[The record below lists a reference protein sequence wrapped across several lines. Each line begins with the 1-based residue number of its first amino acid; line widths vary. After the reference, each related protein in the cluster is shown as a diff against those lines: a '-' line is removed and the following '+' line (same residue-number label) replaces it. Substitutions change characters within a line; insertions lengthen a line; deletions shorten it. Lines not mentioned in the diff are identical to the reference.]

1 MALNLQNAK
10 EKFINALFG
19 VPTEIEQA
27 EGNVQYQ
34 YPTQRQA
41 DFMQGL
47 PNNKDLL
54 GKIQASPYNQ
64 GYTDQEIINRV
75 AQGQN
80 FGLPQLASEQK
91 EWGIKLPRAN
101 NELDEEAVRGN
112 YLNVYQPKLE
122 IGTATTPR
130 QGGLFNDLAQG
141 FQENATQGFN
151 VQNLAPDQN
160 KGLATRIG
168 EGLGTLTRFA
178 NSPLGRGLIA
188 YGTTRALGYD
198 DPVEQ
203 GLIAGVTRQG
213 NISRDKA
220 YRQGL
225 INMGV
230 DEAQVNA
237 IPGIVSD
244 EIFTNFARAKQ
255 MQDNAEYRNMML
267 QNQQA
272 QNELMN
278 QYRQDQLNY
287 QRMQDIQDRAMKER
301 EFNYRASQDAFDNKI
316 ALANLEAK
324 QQGAQ
329 GKPLSDTQVKD
340 IKNLTDSLN
349 DVDRIITKYSNTK
362 YDTGFGV
369 LGAAR
374 RNPLTS
380 KFDPLATEMRQDI
393 DLFKKTV
400 AKAREGGRL
409 TDQDQKYYE
418 KALLNPNLTREDFL
432 ALAREFEDTV
442 KLQRDTALDMY
453 ELQGKNVSNFRNY
466 YENKTNST
474 KAQTGK
480 YKEGQTATNPKTGA
494 KMIYRGGTW
503 QAL

>member
-19 VPTEIEQA
+19 VPAEIEQA

-47 PNNKDLL
+47 PSNKDLL

-64 GYTDQEIINRV
+64 GYTDEEIINRV

-80 FGLPQLASEQK
+80 FGLGELAKEQR

-112 YLNVYQPKLE
+112 YLNVYQPKLQT
-122 IGTATTPR
+122 GATTTPR
-130 QGGLFNDLAQG
+130 QGGFFNDLAQG
-141 FQENATQGFN
+141 YQENATQGFN

-203 GLIAGVTRQG
+203 GLIASVTRQG
-213 NISRDKA
+213 NVTRDKA

-237 IPGIVSD
+237 IPGIVSND
-244 EIFTNFARAKQ
+244 IFANFARAKQ
-255 MQDNAEYRNMML
+255 LQDNAEYRNMML

-287 QRMQDIQDRAMKER
+287 QRMQDVQDRAMKER

-324 QQGAQ
+324 KQ
-329 GKPLSDTQVKD
+329 GKENKNVGNLNAVNTQLNRFQETFKNMPGKFESNTIGRVRAATGFQTEQEANFNSQRQLLFNKIARDLGGEKGVLSDQD
-340 IKNLTDSLN
+340 IKRIEGALPSYTDSLEQKNAKMSAIYDLLN
-349 DVDRIITKYSNTK
+349 DRLSVEGGSIGEQS
-362 YDTGFGV
+362 
-369 LGAAR
+369 A
-374 RNPLTS
+374 S
-380 KFDPLATEMRQDI
+380 KDPLGI
-393 DLFKKTV
+393 L
-400 AKAREGGRL
+400 
-409 TDQDQKYYE
+409 
-418 KALLNPNLTREDFL
+418 
-432 ALAREFEDTV
+432 
-442 KLQRDTALDMY
+442 
-453 ELQGKNVSNFRNY
+453 
-466 YENKTNST
+466 
-474 KAQTGK
+474 
-480 YKEGQTATNPKTGA
+480 
-494 KMIYRGGTW
+494 
-503 QAL
+503 